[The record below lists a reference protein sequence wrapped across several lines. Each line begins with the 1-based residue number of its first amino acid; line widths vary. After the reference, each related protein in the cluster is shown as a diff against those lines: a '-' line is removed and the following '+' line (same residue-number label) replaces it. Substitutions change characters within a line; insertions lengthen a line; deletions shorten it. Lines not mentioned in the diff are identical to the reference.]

1 MEDNKLTQ
9 EMKRHAVIIIIH
21 ANHSDLEISRF
32 LKVARSFVNKV
43 RRELEASD
51 GNVASV
57 AKCKKHEARSDKFR
71 TSQFV
76 QKVQG
81 IIDEDPSKS
90 IRGISKHLQV
100 SECTI
105 RRIIHED
112 LQYNSYAMHRGQFMS
127 AQTREQRFIGA
138 QQLLNKLKHPEIS
151 DMLWSFSDEKN
162 FDQDQKINRRN
173 DRWLCAD
180 PSDVPRVMHTKFP
193 ATVIVLGAV
202 SNKGYVMPPHFFP

>member
-1 MEDNKLTQ
+1 VE
-9 EMKRHAVIIIIH
+9 
-21 ANHSDLEISRF
+21 
-32 LKVARSFVNKV
+32 
-43 RRELEASD
+43 
-51 GNVASV
+51 SV
-57 AKCKKHEARSDKFR
+57 AKRKKHETRSDKVR

-90 IRGISKHLQV
+90 IRAISKDLQV

-112 LQYNSYAMHRGQFMS
+112 IRYKSYAMRRGQFMS
-127 AQTREQRFIGA
+127 AQTREQRFIRA
-138 QQLLNKLKHPEIS
+138 QRLLNKLKHPEIS
-151 DMLWSFSDEKN
+151 DMLWFFSDEKN

-193 ATVIVLGAV
+193 ATVMVLGVV
-202 SNKGYVMPPHFFP
+202 SNKEHVMSPHFFP